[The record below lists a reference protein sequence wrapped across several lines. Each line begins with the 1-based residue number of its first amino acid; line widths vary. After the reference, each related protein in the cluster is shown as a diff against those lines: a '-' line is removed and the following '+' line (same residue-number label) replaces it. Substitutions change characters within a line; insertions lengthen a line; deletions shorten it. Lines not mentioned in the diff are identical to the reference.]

1 MLKEAG
7 KNELADFDSKTKE
20 TIESLIQPAG
30 IHINGSNPWDI
41 KVHDN
46 RFYQRLFAQESLGL
60 GESYMD
66 GWWESERL
74 DQFFYHLLK
83 SGLMGTHFNK
93 LRKFIRLLLARI
105 YNYQNKTRAF
115 EVGQQ
120 HYDISFELYRRM
132 LDKNL
137 NYSCAYWNNTSDLE
151 EAQEK
156 KLDLICRKLYLEKG
170 MRLLDIGSGWGSLAK
185 YAAEKYDVEVVGVT
199 VSKEQL
205 KIAEE
210 RCKGLPIEFRLQDYR
225 ALNEKF
231 DRVVSV
237 GMFEHVGYKNYATY
251 FNIVSNCLIEDGLF
265 LLHTIGGNRSRVTG
279 DPWVLKYIFPNSMLP
294 SMFQVTEAAEGNLI
308 LEDCH
313 NIGPH
318 YDKTLLAWHQNFRH
332 NWHDIHHLYDERFYR
347 MWQYYLLS
355 FAGAF
360 RARLL
365 QVWQLVYSK
374 HGIVGE
380 YKSIR

>member
-1 MLKEAG
+1 MLKEAV
-7 KNELADFDSKTKE
+7 KNELVDFDSKTKE

-199 VSKEQL
+199 ISKEQI

-210 RCKGLPIEFRLQDYR
+210 RCRALPVEFRLQDYR

-251 FNIVSNCLIEDGLF
+251 FNIVSNCLKEDGLF

-318 YDKTLLAWHQNFRH
+318 YDKTLLAWHQNFRQ
-332 NWHDIHHLYDERFYR
+332 NWHDIHHLYNERFYR

-374 HGIVGE
+374 HGVVGE

>member
-1 MLKEAG
+1 M
-7 KNELADFDSKTKE
+7 
-20 TIESLIQPAG
+20 
-30 IHINGSNPWDI
+30 
-41 KVHDN
+41 
-46 RFYQRLFAQESLGL
+46 
-60 GESYMD
+60 
-66 GWWESERL
+66 
-74 DQFFYHLLK
+74 
-83 SGLMGTHFNK
+83 
-93 LRKFIRLLLARI
+93 
-105 YNYQNKTRAF
+105 
-115 EVGQQ
+115 
-120 HYDISFELYRRM
+120 
-132 LDKNL
+132 
-137 NYSCAYWNNTSDLE
+137 
-151 EAQEK
+151 
-156 KLDLICRKLYLEKG
+156 
-170 MRLLDIGSGWGSLAK
+170 
-185 YAAEKYDVEVVGVT
+185 
-199 VSKEQL
+199 
-205 KIAEE
+205 
-210 RCKGLPIEFRLQDYR
+210 QDYR